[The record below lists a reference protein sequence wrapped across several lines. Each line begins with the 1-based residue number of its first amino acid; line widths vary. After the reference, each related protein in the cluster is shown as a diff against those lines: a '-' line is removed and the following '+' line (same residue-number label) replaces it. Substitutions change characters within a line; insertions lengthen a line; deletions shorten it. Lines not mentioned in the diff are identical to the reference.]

1 MLSNLEQVA
10 QLSNLDNDALSVILR
25 HSNEADIS
33 SLSQTQKKW
42 STLGRPKLQG
52 CLKGH
57 VSSALQELGD
67 ERCGRRWDYNP
78 ETIKRAVACCL
89 DLRARP
95 FAEINPPRPRPLH
108 LYVHV
113 TQLVQFNANEVVKC
127 LADTGF
133 PLELTLLYPPPRK
146 DIPNT
151 LPEAAGVAPRRALVV
166 AEASEAGLAY
176 GAPVDV
182 DTVRFSGECTEIQED
197 AFRDNHSLIELPPQM
212 PQLQK
217 IGKCAFMYCT
227 KLQSM
232 PETLPALETIGE
244 CAFRGCKELMLPET
258 LPALKKIDRGAFLDC
273 MLQSMPEMN
282 ALEELDDGAFQRCTK
297 LRMLPETLPALKK
310 IDRDGFC
317 DCYEL
322 HTLPNM
328 PELISIGNGAFLRCK
343 KLRMLPET
351 LPALKNIDSGAFF
364 DCPELHTLPKM
375 PELISIGESAFLGC
389 DKLRNVHLPRTLG
402 FVEDDAFL
410 YCPLDNLTVQ
420 PGAIFECACIHL
432 TRKLRTLEDI
442 IVTGDAPPYR
452 IQTR

>member
-1 MLSNLEQVA
+1 M
-10 QLSNLDNDALSVILR
+10 LSNLDNDALSVILR
-25 HSNEADIS
+25 HSNEAGIS
-33 SLSQTQKKW
+33 SLSQAQKKW
-42 STLGRPKLQG
+42 STLGRPKLLG

-182 DTVRFSGECTEIQED
+182 DTVRFSGECTKIQGGVFKD
-197 AFRDNHSLIELPPQM
+197 SYSLIELPPQM

-217 IGKCAFMYCT
+217 IGEFAF
-227 KLQSM
+227 K
-232 PETLPALETIGE
+232 
-244 CAFRGCKELMLPET
+244 GCEELM
-258 LPALKKIDRGAFLDC
+258 
-273 MLQSMPEMN
+273 MLPEMN
-282 ALEELDDGAFQRCTK
+282 ALEELGTGAFQRCTK

-310 IDRDGFC
+310 IDRGAFC
-317 DCYEL
+317 DCHEL

-328 PELISIGNGAFLRCK
+328 PELISIGRLAFLRC
-343 KLRMLPET
+343 
-351 LPALKNIDSGAFF
+351 G
-364 DCPELHTLPKM
+364 
-375 PELISIGESAFLGC
+375 
-389 DKLRNVHLPRTLG
+389 KLRNVHLPRTLA
-402 FVEDDAFL
+402 FVEDDAFPH
-410 YCPLDNLTVQ
+410 CPLDNLTVQ

-442 IVTGDAPPYR
+442 SVTGDAPPYQ
-452 IQTR
+452 IQF